1 MGRFLNHLNTVL
13 NVVFIASAAGV
24 VILAV
29 LSLVKGPT
37 LRYAPYAFAL
47 GAVYYL
53 AESVKI
59 FSEDGRRGV
68 LRGGI
73 RLLIVCALAVLTF
86 VAYRCLG

>member
-37 LRYAPYAFAL
+37 LRYAPYVFAL
-47 GAVYYL
+47 GAFYYL
-53 AESVKI
+53 AEAVKA
-59 FSEDGRRGV
+59 FSEEGRRGMLKGGLRLV
-68 LRGGI
+68 L
-73 RLLIVCALAVLTF
+73 VCALAVLTF
-86 VAYRCLG
+86 ITYRCLA